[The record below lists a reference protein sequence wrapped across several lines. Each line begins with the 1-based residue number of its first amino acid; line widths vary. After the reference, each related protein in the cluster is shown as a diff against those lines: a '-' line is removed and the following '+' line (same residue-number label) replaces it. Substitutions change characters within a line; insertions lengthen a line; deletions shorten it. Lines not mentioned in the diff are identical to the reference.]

1 MPRIPLNSVPQR
13 PAARVCATAL
23 MLLALTGCSALKQ
36 FGPSVEVSTL
46 SPGEYVAL
54 KRGDYL
60 TLGTRSSATTEAISV
75 AAATDAC
82 LAEVSKG
89 CLDALAGSP
98 ALTEERRQASLA
110 ELWLERATLA
120 DKAHGDKALDPA
132 QLRARVDAWMH
143 VARHS
148 YAYLFLMQRGPTE
161 RAFEDRQTQ
170 VRDYYNLAVQEVT
183 AALFHTLSDSE
194 RHAQT
199 DTIVSGDW
207 AFNVEVDGDIDEQ
220 EDLQLTELVPA
231 ATLWFSGLR
240 SVYRRDGFG
249 AELVAVMSEPLPNE
263 VPVPEVAGK
272 GDGEAQ
278 ATATPSWSVMNT
290 PALTVLMDFKGDTL
304 KDVLAS
310 RSIVLR
316 AYDPYQA
323 ERASLRGNSIPLAA
337 NFTAGY
343 GLWLSRSGF
352 SRQSLDSLFGGAS
365 AVTEPRLFMMQPYD
379 PDRGVILMIHGLASS
394 PEAWVNVANEIGGDE
409 DIRSRY
415 QIWQVYYPTNAPIAF
430 NHLQIRRLIGDT
442 LIHFD
447 PDGSAAAS
455 RDMVVIGH
463 SMGGI
468 ISRLLVSDSG
478 DTLWK
483 TFIEDRDIDPA
494 RLEKIRGR
502 AEKVLRF
509 EPLPAISTAIFVA
522 APHRGTDA
530 AGGRLA
536 QWIGKLVV
544 LPITV
549 LRGMGEVLQ
558 VMATDGKQGGQ
569 PRKSGLRNG
578 IQNLEKKDP
587 FIVAARDLPI
597 SGRIQYHSII
607 ARQAEGPL
615 EDSNDGV
622 VPYWSSHLPGATSEL
637 VLTGAHSIQESPQAI
652 AEIRRILKARHEA
665 DPQATPLL
673 ETTHL
678 DAR

>member
-1 MPRIPLNSVPQR
+1 MYRSYLSLPPRRAV
-13 PAARVCATAL
+13 ARLCVSAL
-23 MLLALTGCSALKQ
+23 VVLALSGCSVLKQ
-36 FGPSVEVSTL
+36 FSPSVEVSTL

-60 TLGTRSSATTEAISV
+60 TLGKRSSATAEAISV
-75 AAATDAC
+75 AAANEAC
-82 LAEVSKG
+82 ITEASQP
-89 CLDALAGSP
+89 CLDKVGEST
-98 ALTEERRQASLA
+98 ALTEERRQAALA
-110 ELWLERATLA
+110 ELWLERATVA
-120 DKAHGDKALDPA
+120 DKSMGDNALTTD
-132 QLRARVDAWMH
+132 QLRARVDGWMH
-143 VARHS
+143 VARHA
-148 YAYLFLMQRGPTE
+148 YAYLFLMQRGPKD

-170 VRDYYNLAVQEVT
+170 VRDYYNLAAQEVT
-183 AALFHTLSDSE
+183 AALFHTLGDSE

-199 DTIVSGDW
+199 DTIRSGDW
-207 AFNVEVDGDIDEQ
+207 TFRVDVDGDMDEQ

-231 ATLWFSGLR
+231 STLWFSGLR

-249 AELVAVMSEPLPNE
+249 AELVAVMSEPERNV
-263 VPVPEVAGK
+263 VPTPAAAGE
-272 GDGEAQ
+272 GA
-278 ATATPSWSVMNT
+278 APARAVVSWSVMNT
-290 PALTVLMDFKGDTL
+290 PALTVLLDIQGSTL
-304 KDVLAS
+304 QEVLAS
-310 RSIVLR
+310 RSVILR

-323 ERASLRGNSIPLAA
+323 QQATVRGNDIPLAA

-352 SRQSLDSLFGGAS
+352 NRQSLDSLFGGAS
-365 AVTEPRLFMMQPYD
+365 AVTEPRLFMMQPFD

-430 NHLQIRRLIGDT
+430 NHVQIRRLIGDT
-442 LIHFD
+442 VTHFD

-483 TFIEDRDIDPA
+483 TFIEDRDIDPV
-494 RLEKIRGR
+494 RLENIRGR

-509 EPLPAISTAIFVA
+509 EPFPAINTAIFVA

-530 AGGRLA
+530 AGGRVA

-558 VMATDGKQGGQ
+558 VMASDGKEGDH
-569 PRKSGLRNG
+569 PRKGALRNG

-597 SGRIQYHSII
+597 SGQIQYHSII
-607 ARQAEGPL
+607 ARQSREGSL
-615 EDSNDGV
+615 QDSNDGV
-622 VPYWSSHLPGATSEL
+622 VPYWSSHLSGAASEL
-637 VLTGAHSIQESPQAI
+637 VLTGEHSIQESPEAI
-652 AEIRRILKARHEA
+652 EEIRRILKAR
-665 DPQATPLL
+665 
-673 ETTHL
+673 
-678 DAR
+678 